1 MGVGL
6 NELLANKGTNMDAS
20 TPEIAA
26 MKDRI
31 HNLELALHG
40 MWSLLRELQPP
51 ATQIDVDN
59 MLSQHFDMSRAAGGF
74 EYTHFVG

>member
-1 MGVGL
+1 M
-6 NELLANKGTNMDAS
+6 AAS

-40 MWSLLRELQPP
+40 MWSLLRDLQPP
-51 ATQIDVDN
+51 ATQTDVDS
-59 MLSQHFDMSRAAGGF
+59 MLLKHFDTSREHGGF
-74 EYTHFVG
+74 ESTQFVG